1 MTHTPLAPAVM
12 VMSPSLH
19 SLPSLSCHCLLL
31 ALYRA
36 RGSAGSSEGA
46 QPLCISAYGVTRLL
60 RTDQA
65 MESRVTGVQE
75 VHYLSSNIT
84 ETYLPRRYSSLSVC
98 LKTCLP
104 AL

>member
-1 MTHTPLAPAVM
+1 MTHTPWAPAAVM

-75 VHYLSSNIT
+75 IHYLSS
-84 ETYLPRRYSSLSVC
+84 
-98 LKTCLP
+98 
-104 AL
+104 

>member
-1 MTHTPLAPAVM
+1 MTHAPSAPAVM

-46 QPLCISAYGVTRLL
+46 QPLCISAYGVTRLS

-75 VHYLSSNIT
+75 IHYLSSK
-84 ETYLPRRYSSLSVC
+84 YY
-98 LKTCLP
+98 
-104 AL
+104 